1 MSVQSFELGES
12 FTETADIGPS
22 SARKR
27 RAEGKKQTTFSE
39 SFESQHIMIRKL
51 STVRAPFLCGF
62 GGTYFQMNSFSRCC
76 NIIILIFQ
84 IHRMAHPKHSPT
96 LGRCG

>member
-12 FTETADIGPS
+12 FTETADTGPS

-39 SFESQHIMIRKL
+39 SFKSQHIMIRKIVSL
-51 STVRAPFLCGF
+51 RAPFLCGF
-62 GGTYFQMNSFSRCC
+62 GGTYF
-76 NIIILIFQ
+76 
-84 IHRMAHPKHSPT
+84 K
-96 LGRCG
+96 